1 MLKVGKPIHVISH
14 DFEGKECTRMM
25 LDAKDSS
32 TPISWYNLASMSKVD
47 TINVIS
53 HDFER

>member
-1 MLKVGKPIHVISH
+1 M
-14 DFEGKECTRMM
+14 R

-32 TPISWYNLASMSKVD
+32 TPISWYNLASMSKVGKS
-47 TINVIS
+47 INVIS